1 MYEYFSELYQN
12 FDSFFKAIH
21 FKRKGKIWIL
31 ENGNYIIIF
40 KLRKHTIRETVF
52 VDYGL
57 LLKFIDLPIA
67 FGELDWHLSGGLGDF
82 DKNLFQQGIEKVDD
96 YNHYFPYI
104 INNVIPELHRVA
116 DVIRNKCNFR
126 LEDYKYIG
134 PCSGKAIRS
143 LEAYLGI

>member
-12 FDSFFKAIH
+12 FDLFFKSIG

-31 ENGNYIIIF
+31 ENDNYIIIF

-52 VDYGL
+52 VDYGV
-57 LLKFIDLPIA
+57 LLKFIDLPLA
-67 FGELDWHLSGGLGDF
+67 FGELDWHLTGGMGEF
-82 DKNLFQQGIEKVDD
+82 DKKLFQMGIKKDDD
-96 YNHYFPYI
+96 YKHYFPYI
-104 INNVIPELHRVA
+104 LNTVIPEIQRVA
-116 DVIRNKCNFR
+116 DIIFNKSNFR
-126 LEDYKYIG
+126 LEVYKYVG